1 MSKWLQWFVSAGT
14 TILSLK
20 TEKKGPF
27 FHSDEVLTSGIKL
40 TCLRKTWW
48 FSRPKVYSQM
58 KNSFLDFELYF
69 LHFFPME
76 KWALL
81 FFKLFFQSSG
91 KTIVFPT
98 VGKTIVFPTEWK
110 NWVEFFQPSGQTGD
124 ISFEPPIRKS
134 LKMASKIGF
143 LQAKPEPPA
152 LNLLVRVWCEQMVMM
167 NSLAC

>member
-1 MSKWLQWFVSAGT
+1 MLSTKSKKLYRLGGKIKKLYRKIMEKPFNSREKWLQWFVSAGT
-14 TILSLK
+14 TILSPK
-20 TEKKGPF
+20 TAKKGPF

-98 VGKTIVFPTEWK
+98 EWKNYSFSNWVEKTIVFPTEW
-110 NWVEFFQPSGQTGD
+110 
-124 ISFEPPIRKS
+124 RK
-134 LKMASKIGF
+134 L
-143 LQAKPEPPA
+143 
-152 LNLLVRVWCEQMVMM
+152 
-167 NSLAC
+167 